1 MIFLFLDELQLSN
14 ELAEA
19 SNNAFARPSKDVSKG
34 AMYFGILTNR
44 ILPGTTVL
52 GFSRS
57 GKFIEK
63 EFLNI
68 KFEAYTLLDVEL
80 EDIQGINENHAKD
93 PNQMKLIFSQLKQ
106 IGLNQILFLMKILK
120 HQEDYFQKI
129 TTATD
134 LFLIVLRDNLAF
146 HDQKNHTGFA
156 QLLKDKESDLKNIF
170 KLCKENL
177 QLNRTKDD
185 DEGLAGVIN
194 GSTFDGNWISE
205 ASRIKVSLNV
215 LTSVG
220 IFDIPPTSC
229 DTLTLTA
236 THLSFVE
243 FFASVG
249 IILSSDIKAELE
261 KIKNPY
267 RILAVSIYIRNDLLH
282 SFKKSYCQFF
292 YL

>member
-1 MIFLFLDELQLSN
+1 METDPKSGGTPPPLWKIPYFFFRFLLN
-14 ELAEA
+14 
-19 SNNAFARPSKDVSKG
+19 PS
-34 AMYFGILTNR
+34 
-44 ILPGTTVL
+44 
-52 GFSRS
+52 
-57 GKFIEK
+57 
-63 EFLNI
+63 LN
-68 KFEAYTLLDVEL
+68 
-80 EDIQGINENHAKD
+80 H
-93 PNQMKLIFSQLKQ
+93 
-106 IGLNQILFLMKILK
+106 ILFLMKILK
-120 HQEDYFQKI
+120 HQQDYFQKI

-177 QLNRTKDD
+177 QLNRTTDD

-205 ASRIKVSLNV
+205 ASQIKVSLNV

-220 IFDIPPTSC
+220 IFYISPTSC

-243 FFASVG
+243 FFASIG
-249 IILSSDIKAELE
+249 IILSFNIEAELE
-261 KIKNPY
+261 KIENQD
-267 RILAVSIYIRNDLLH
+267 RITAVSIVIWNDLLN
-282 SFKKSYCQFF
+282 SSTLKKFLLSKK
-292 YL
+292 